1 MLDLKDV
8 CSQWVEIIED
18 INEQTDTTE
27 VHRLLAI
34 LVYSITNTSRKI
46 SESEI
51 TGHFAA

>member
-18 INEQTDTTE
+18 ITEQTETEE

-46 SESEI
+46 SETTER
-51 TGHFAA
+51 TAA